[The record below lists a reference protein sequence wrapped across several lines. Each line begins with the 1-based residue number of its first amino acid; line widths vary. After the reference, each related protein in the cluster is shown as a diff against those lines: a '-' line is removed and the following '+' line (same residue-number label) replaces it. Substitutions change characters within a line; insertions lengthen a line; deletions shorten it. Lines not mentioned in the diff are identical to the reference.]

1 MPVKRHSY
9 AAIFMHWFNA
19 VCWILLLATGFGL
32 ISNETLQPVA
42 GWWVRFM
49 ESVFGGGAGLLTTHV
64 TIAVTWIV
72 VYALF
77 LLLRWKADAW
87 PFLREIFNLS
97 PRTDA
102 VWTVRKGF
110 WLVLGPKAMRRLGM
124 DPNLPPQGFYNA
136 GQKYVAIA
144 AVLCSLGLVVSGA
157 ILLYTREPGASMP
170 LAQWLIFIHF
180 LCAGIMAKPRRCAPC
195 SRVPCP
201 PTTSSITTRCGMNNL
216 CVKAKFGNLNP
227 DRTNNHTPVR
237 TGSARPFRSLLSNSR
252 PPTRHCPAG
261 GSCVFG

>member
-110 WLVLGPKAMRRLGM
+110 WLVLGPKATAPSGHG
-124 DPNLPPQGFYNA
+124 PQP
-136 GQKYVAIA
+136 A
-144 AVLCSLGLVVSGA
+144 APGL
-157 ILLYTREPGASMP
+157 L
-170 LAQWLIFIHF
+170 
-180 LCAGIMAKPRRCAPC
+180 
-195 SRVPCP
+195 
-201 PTTSSITTRCGMNNL
+201 
-216 CVKAKFGNLNP
+216 
-227 DRTNNHTPVR
+227 
-237 TGSARPFRSLLSNSR
+237 
-252 PPTRHCPAG
+252 
-261 GSCVFG
+261 

>member
-1 MPVKRHSY
+1 MSVKRHSY

-19 VCWILLLATGFGL
+19 LCWILLLATGFGL

-64 TIAVTWIV
+64 TIAVTWIA

-110 WLVLGPKAMRRLGM
+110 WLVLGPKAMRRMGL

-157 ILLYTREPGASMP
+157 ILLYTREPGASLV

-180 LCAGIMAKPRRCAPC
+180 LCAGIMAVALPIHIYMAALAPGEAPALR
-195 SRVPCP
+195 S
-201 PTTSSITTRCGMNNL
+201 M
-216 CVKAKFGNLNP
+216 F
-227 DRTNNHTPVR
+227 
-237 TGSARPFRSLLSNSR
+237 TGSV
-252 PPTRHCPAG
+252 PAEHVKHHNPLWYEELVREG
-261 GSCVFG
+261 KIRES